1 MNKVASPEVT
11 AKDRLGTT
19 VTIAVAIHAIVI
31 LGISFTATFRDN
43 VTQER
48 PLEIIIANTR
58 SVEAPEDAE
67 NIAQFNQQASG
78 QADTPGKPG
87 SEMPSTR
94 PTDDP
99 GIAPIEQAQ
108 QLMEQKQEQ
117 AQKVLTSTD
126 SPVAIK
132 SEEDTQ
138 EDNTTKS
145 KKEKQIREHEL
156 KMAQLAAEIKEA
168 EQRFAERPRVRFI
181 DSLSA
186 KGAAE
191 ALYVKDWVRRVESMG
206 NLNYPATAREQNLQG
221 RLTLSVRL
229 DAKGHIV
236 LVEVTHSSGSK
247 ALDDSAIQIVRLAA
261 PYLPFNIAMKEK
273 YDQIDITRTWIFRG
287 GNNELH

>member
-1 MNKVASPEVT
+1 MNTTATPEVT

-19 VTIAVAIHAIVI
+19 VTIAVAIHAIII
-31 LGISFTATFRDN
+31 LGISFTVTYRDN
-43 VTQER
+43 VKQER

-58 SVEAPEDAE
+58 SVEAPDDAE

-94 PTDDP
+94 PTDSP
-99 GIAPIEQAQ
+99 GIAPIEQAK
-108 QLMEQKQEQ
+108 QLLEQKQELS
-117 AQKVLTSTD
+117 QKVITSPD
-126 SPVAIK
+126 SPISIK
-132 SEEDTQ
+132 SEEDTKK
-138 EDNTTKS
+138 DDATKS
-145 KKEKQIREHEL
+145 KKDKQIREHEL
-156 KMAQLAAEIKEA
+156 KMAQLAAEIREA

-206 NLNYPATAREQNLQG
+206 NLNYPATARAQNLKG

-236 LVEVTHSSGSK
+236 MIDVTHSSGNK
-247 ALDDSAIQIVRLAA
+247 ALDNSAIQIVRLAA
-261 PYLPFNIAMKEK
+261 PYLPFDAAMKEK

-287 GNNELH
+287 GENELH

>member
-1 MNKVASPEVT
+1 MNKVATPNVT
-11 AKDRLGTT
+11 AKDRLSTT

-31 LGISFTATFRDN
+31 LGISFTVTYHDN
-43 VTQER
+43 VKQQR

-58 SVEAPEDAE
+58 SVEAPDDAE

-78 QADTPGKPG
+78 RADTPGKPG

-94 PTDDP
+94 PTDSP
-99 GIAPIEQAQ
+99 GIAPIEQKQ
-108 QLMEQKQEQ
+108 QLQERKQELS
-117 AQKVLTSTD
+117 QKVLTSPD
-126 SPVAIK
+126 SQVSVNSADD
-132 SEEDTQ
+132 SQ
-138 EDNTTKS
+138 EDNATKS

-206 NLNYPATAREQNLQG
+206 NLNYPATAREQQLKG

-236 LVEVTHSSGSK
+236 LVEVTHSSGNK
-247 ALDDSAIQIVRLAA
+247 ALDNSAIQIVRLAA
-261 PYLPFNIAMKEK
+261 PFLPFDEAMKEK
-273 YDQIDITRTWIFRG
+273 YDQIDITRTWIFSG
-287 GNNELH
+287 GENELH